1 MLQGLFAFAMLFIL
15 IAIFSFTL
23 WVMDKAKIMQ
33 TESPVDDSMFF
44 STVFQG
50 VKPSSLL
57 SDSIDPPEVTINH
70 GYFGTCSHV
79 PRETAA
85 VILNK
90 PVALVDS
97 SESCLH
103 EGSYV

>member
-44 STVFQG
+44 SILILEA
-50 VKPSSLL
+50 KPSSPLSITLL
-57 SDSIDPPEVTINH
+57 LVTINPE
-70 GYFGTCSHV
+70 YFGTYNCV
-79 PRETAA
+79 TRDTAT
-85 VILNK
+85 VTLRK
-90 PVALVDS
+90 SVATPGL
-97 SESCLH
+97 
-103 EGSYV
+103 